1 MNNQN
6 ITLIA
11 AVSSNNI
18 IGIDGKLPWNIPSDL
33 KRFKQL
39 TLGKTIIMGR
49 KTFESIGRPLPGRKN
64 IILSSQMN
72 NPLAVKNVNDALQQ
86 SVGEIMIIGG
96 ESIYNAF
103 LPLANKMYIT
113 HVNYEVPYGIYT
125 NPTHFIEIDSTW
137 KEVSREYF
145 NILGDDFSYYF
156 VEYEKI
162 TL

>member
-1 MNNQN
+1 MNYN
-6 ITLIA
+6 IALIA

-49 KTFESIGRPLPGRKN
+49 KTFESIGRPLPNRKN

-72 NPLAVKNVNDALQQ
+72 NPLAVKNVSDALQQ

-103 LPLANKMYIT
+103 LPFASKMYIT
-113 HVNYEVPYGIYT
+113 HVNYDVPYGLYS
-125 NPTHFIEIDSTW
+125 NPTHFIEIDTQW
-137 KEVSREYF
+137 KETSREYF
-145 NILGDDFSYYF
+145 DIPGDDFSYYF

-162 TL
+162 T